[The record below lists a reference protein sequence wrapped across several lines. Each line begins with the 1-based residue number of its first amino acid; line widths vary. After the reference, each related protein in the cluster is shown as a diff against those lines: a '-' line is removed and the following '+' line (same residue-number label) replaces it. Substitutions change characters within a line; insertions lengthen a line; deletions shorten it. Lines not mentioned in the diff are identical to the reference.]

1 MQSIIE
7 QIQAEVNR
15 AKTKHPNWPEDNIH
29 AAAIV
34 CEESGELIRAAL
46 QHKYDGGSIDEMRK
60 EAIQTAAT
68 CILFLESLNWQPVEL
83 YFSTMYRNTEF
94 PWVCTELVKV
104 ISRSEKEAI
113 SAIEKAY
120 GIQWT
125 AFHYEYEIDF
135 SDYPG
140 GIIATINTITEQ

>member
-1 MQSIIE
+1 MQQIIE
-7 QIQAEVNR
+7 QITAEVNR
-15 AKTKHPNWPEDNIH
+15 AKAKHPNWPSDTIH

-46 QHKYDGGSIDEMRK
+46 QHKDEGGNIDEMRK

-68 CILFLESLNWQPVEL
+68 CIRFLEGLNWQPITL
-83 YFSTMYRNTEF
+83 YFSTMYNRIEL
-94 PWVCTELVKV
+94 PWNSKELVKV
-104 ISRSEKEAI
+104 ISGSEKDAV

-125 AFHYEYEIDF
+125 AFHYDHEIDF

>member
-15 AKTKHPNWPEDNIH
+15 AKSKHPNWPEDNIH

-46 QHKYDGGSIDEMRK
+46 QHKYEGGTIDEMRK

-68 CILFLESLNWQPVEL
+68 CIRLLEGLNAQPITI
-83 YFSTMYRNTEF
+83 YFSALLRMKDW
-94 PWVCTELVKV
+94 PIGSLVKV
-104 ISRSEKEAI
+104 ISRTEKEAI
-113 SAIEKAY
+113 LAIEKMY
-120 GIQWT
+120 GSKWSV
-125 AFHYEYEIDF
+125 FYYEHEIDF